1 MPRNDTIELG
11 ELTDSMLYIL
21 LALTEARHGYL
32 IMQFVEELTNGRIK
46 IGPASMY
53 TIIKK
58 LVNAQLI
65 EPIDGDGKQ
74 KRYVIMAQGRA
85 LVEEDVKRRQTI
97 VDDARFILDG
107 EVQR

>member
-32 IMQFVEELTNGRIK
+32 IMQFVDELTSGRIK
-46 IGPASMY
+46 IGRASMY

-65 EPIDGDGKQ
+65 EPSDGDGKQ
-74 KRYVIMAQGRA
+74 KRYVITAQGRA
-85 LVEEDVKRRQTI
+85 LVAEDLKRRQAI
-97 VDDARFILDG
+97 VDDARFILEG
-107 EVQR
+107 EGQ

>member
-11 ELTDSMLYIL
+11 ELTDSAFYIL

-32 IMQFVEELTNGRIK
+32 IMQFVEELTDGRVQ

-58 LVNAQLI
+58 LANAQLI
-65 EPIDGDGKQ
+65 EPLEGDGKKKSYQ
-74 KRYVIMAQGRA
+74 ITAVGRDLLA
-85 LVEEDVKRRQTI
+85 ADLVRRQAM
-97 VDDARFILDG
+97 VDDARFILKG
-107 EVQR
+107 GNGR

>member
-11 ELTDSMLYIL
+11 ELTDSAFYIL

-32 IMQFVEELTNGRIK
+32 IMQFVEELTDGRVQ

-58 LVNAQLI
+58 LANAQLI
-65 EPIDGDGKQ
+65 EPLEGDGKKKSYQ
-74 KRYVIMAQGRA
+74 ITAVGRDLLA
-85 LVEEDVKRRQTI
+85 TDLVRRQAM
-97 VDDARFILDG
+97 VDDARFILEG
-107 EVQR
+107 GNGR

>member
-74 KRYVIMAQGRA
+74 KRYVITAQGRA